1 MIPDDRTE
9 NLEPPECDMD
19 DQPVMCETCGS
30 LLREANVEYCPDCER
45 ERDEINGIQ
54 PNGTEE
60 TVKIALPKFKTT
72 DGRGTCGL
80 DWQHDHLRCQFA
92 RAKNWGKEYWCAWTG
107 SSIHPDNPDGSG
119 YLRPCENCPIHKSP

>member
-1 MIPDDRTE
+1 MNARRHEDM
-9 NLEPPECDMD
+9 EPPECDMD
-19 DQPVMCETCGS
+19 DQPVMCDQCFAQAEDECTLCAECQK
-30 LLREANVEYCPDCER
+30 EADA
-45 ERDEINGIQ
+45 INGIQ

-60 TVKIALPKFKTT
+60 TVKISLPKFKTL

-107 SSIHPDNPDGSG
+107 SDIYADNPDGSG

>member
-60 TVKIALPKFKTT
+60 TVKISMPKFKTT
-72 DGRGTCGL
+72 DGRGTCSL
-80 DWQHDHLRCQFA
+80 DPDHDDLTCPLIRRLATFTT
-92 RAKNWGKEYWCAWTG
+92 CAWTG

>member
-1 MIPDDRTE
+1 MNAKRHEDM
-9 NLEPPECDMD
+9 EPPDCDMD
-19 DQPVMCETCGS
+19 DQPVMCDQCFSQAEDECTLCAECQK
-30 LLREANVEYCPDCER
+30 EADA
-45 ERDEINGIQ
+45 INGIQ

-80 DWQHDHLRCQFA
+80 DPAHDDLRCHLLKISRKGA
-92 RAKNWGKEYWCAWTG
+92 ASCAWTG
-107 SSIHPDNPDGSG
+107 SELANDNPDGSG